1 MLKRAR
7 GLVSAPQPFPQHIHL
22 AGTGPRSPGLA
33 RSDFDKGPAHR
44 GEELRITRS
53 LKYLDQ
59 KRAVRFQMA
68 PREFQ
73 RQFTQM
79 DAAGLVGRAHPAQI
93 GGHVRNYKVEPS
105 PLQGGLDPF
114 EHFLV
119 AEISADD
126 SNPGYRRNF
135 QKIDRDDA
143 SGPPDALRDRLRPSP
158 RRSPEIDH
166 GVPGM
171 RELVPLRDFD
181 QLVRRA
187 RAVTVR
193 LCAVNVGIADV
204 APEPSLAGFAAGHS
218 LDFLNARIITRPP
231 MNLRSSFHQPKRPS
245 FSMLLMRQIEK
256 KESPPRNFSI
266 GSGSTADV
274 DVSRTDQAARSA
286 ADREGRRMVGRKPAC
301 RPWCH
306 TQRSQSR
313 T

>member
-7 GLVSAPQPFPQHIHL
+7 GLVSALQPFPQQIHL
-22 AGTGPRSPGLA
+22 AGAGPRGSGLA

-93 GGHVRNYKVEPS
+93 GGHVRHYKVEPS

-231 MNLRSSFHQPKRPS
+231 MRRSIMAPMQVITGIVVDGKVVVEGLSLPEGSVVTVFARD
-245 FSMLLMRQIEK
+245 E
-256 KESPPRNFSI
+256 ESPVKLPP
-266 GSGSTADV
+266 AEEAELLDAL
-274 DVSRTDQAARSA
+274 DE
-286 ADREGRRMVGRKPAC
+286 ADREEGISAEELFDRLRK
-301 RPWCH
+301 H
-306 TQRSQSR
+306 G
-313 T
+313 

>member
-7 GLVSAPQPFPQHIHL
+7 GLVSALQPFPQQIHL
-22 AGTGPRSPGLA
+22 AGAGPRGSGLA
-33 RSDFDKGPAHR
+33 RSDFDEGPAHR

-143 SGPPDALRDRLRPSP
+143 SGPPDALGEDLRPASGCGA
-158 RRSPEIDH
+158 EIDD
-166 GVPGM
+166 GVPGT
-171 RELVPLRDFD
+171 RESVAFRDFD
-181 QLVRRA
+181 QLVGRA
-187 RAVTVR
+187 RAVALR
-193 LCAVNVGIADV
+193 LCAVNVRIVDV
-204 APEPSLAGFAAGHS
+204 ACEPRFAGFATGHS
-218 LDFLNARIITRPP
+218 LDFLDARIITRP
-231 MNLRSSFHQPKRPS
+231 
-245 FSMLLMRQIEK
+245 
-256 KESPPRNFSI
+256 
-266 GSGSTADV
+266 
-274 DVSRTDQAARSA
+274 AARIEGASA
-286 ADREGRRMVGRKPAC
+286 RARSGRADRRSRIVARDPRGNRPQPEKSRADQGARSRR
-301 RPWCH
+301 
-306 TQRSQSR
+306 RSPR
-313 T
+313 A